1 MKRLFLIFAFTSMYF
16 GCLSAQ
22 NTVAVTTHDEVK
34 AMAGYNLIYPH
45 KQGTVFLLD
54 NCGRIMNSWS
64 DNTTVPGNISYLLP
78 TGNILIGK
86 RDPDASGDPIYA
98 GGGGETIEERTW
110 DDQLVWSYTWNDAA
124 GRIHH
129 DMAPMPNGNVL
140 AIVWE
145 WVDSL
150 DAVAAGRDT
159 NLIIEGSLWPDQII
173 ELQPD
178 GAGGATIVWE
188 WHAWDHLVQDFD
200 DTKANWGDVSMSPGK
215 INVNYVGG
223 AGKADWHH
231 ANALDYNADLDQ
243 VMISIPTFDELWIID
258 HSTTTAEAATDAGGN
273 SEMGGQLLYRWGNPA
288 AYNQGD
294 TTDQKLF
301 YNHDTHWIDEP
312 SSEDH
317 GKIMVF
323 NNQVGDDY
331 SSVVIIDAP
340 FNYAT
345 SKYDMTG
352 NTYGPATFDWEYTAD
367 PMQNMHST
375 GLSSAQRLANGNTLI
390 CVGRWGRTFEVTSS
404 GEIVWEY
411 VTPFNNGTAASQG
424 DLFTINTNLTF
435 RMNRYAMDYEGFN
448 GVTMEAGDYVEV
460 NPDVDGCTLSGISD
474 NIDHQFSIYP
484 NPASDVLYLNRAT
497 SETATVEIID
507 LVGNRV
513 KVASIKGLQDKVDL
527 NELAPGMYLL
537 VVDKLVVGKFMVQ

>member
-200 DTKANWGDVSMSPGK
+200 HTKANWGDVSMSPGK
-215 INVNYVGG
+215 IN
-223 AGKADWHH
+223 
-231 ANALDYNADLDQ
+231 
-243 VMISIPTFDELWIID
+243 
-258 HSTTTAEAATDAGGN
+258 GN
-273 SEMGGQLLYRWGNPA
+273 
-288 AYNQGD
+288 
-294 TTDQKLF
+294 
-301 YNHDTHWIDEP
+301 
-312 SSEDH
+312 
-317 GKIMVF
+317 
-323 NNQVGDDY
+323 
-331 SSVVIIDAP
+331 
-340 FNYAT
+340 
-345 SKYDMTG
+345 
-352 NTYGPATFDWEYTAD
+352 
-367 PMQNMHST
+367 
-375 GLSSAQRLANGNTLI
+375 
-390 CVGRWGRTFEVTSS
+390 
-404 GEIVWEY
+404 
-411 VTPFNNGTAASQG
+411 
-424 DLFTINTNLTF
+424 
-435 RMNRYAMDYEGFN
+435 
-448 GVTMEAGDYVEV
+448 
-460 NPDVDGCTLSGISD
+460 
-474 NIDHQFSIYP
+474 
-484 NPASDVLYLNRAT
+484 
-497 SETATVEIID
+497 
-507 LVGNRV
+507 
-513 KVASIKGLQDKVDL
+513 
-527 NELAPGMYLL
+527 
-537 VVDKLVVGKFMVQ
+537 